1 LVSPVDFI
9 PVAEETGLIVPIG
22 QWVLNEACKHIREC
36 QLNSPSHRSLSLS
49 VNLSA
54 RQVAQPDLLERIK
67 QALETS
73 KLNPHCLKLEITE
86 SVVMLESDLTE
97 SIIRGLA
104 ALGVRIAIDD
114 FGVGY
119 SALGYLRR
127 LSADTLKIDR
137 SFVAGLGTSRED
149 AAIVSATIALAR
161 ALDLSVTAEGIE
173 TPEQA
178 AVLRGL
184 GCDRGQGFLFSRP
197 VTADGLVEL
206 LAASGEAA
214 FGSGRAR

>member
-1 LVSPVDFI
+1 VLETACQQVRAWG
-9 PVAEETGLIVPIG
+9 AEDPASELTLD
-22 QWVLNEACKHIREC
+22 
-36 QLNSPSHRSLSLS
+36 

-54 RQVAQPDLLERIK
+54 REFRVPGIVEAVAEILRRTELPAAR
-67 QALETS
+67 
-73 KLNPHCLKLEITE
+73 LKLEITE
-86 SVVMLESDLTE
+86 SVVMIESDLTE

-137 SFVAGLGTSRED
+137 SFVAGLGRSRED

-173 TPEQA
+173 TDGQA
-178 AVLRGL
+178 ALLREL
-184 GCDRGQGFLFSRP
+184 GCDRGQGFLFSPP
-197 VTADGLVEL
+197 VPADRLVDL
-206 LAASGEAA
+206 LGASAV
-214 FGSGRAR
+214 SRARGSAAR